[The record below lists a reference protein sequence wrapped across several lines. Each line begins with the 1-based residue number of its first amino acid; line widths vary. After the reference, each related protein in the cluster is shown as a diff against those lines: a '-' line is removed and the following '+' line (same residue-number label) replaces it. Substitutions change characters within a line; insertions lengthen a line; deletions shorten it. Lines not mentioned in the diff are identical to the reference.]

1 MSKSQPGADAMP
13 PRPRPHPLWFLL
25 LLLALI
31 VPLMQRSAAPIFA
44 ADLRLP
50 DARWSFGMRI
60 GPVRFRTG
68 AFEIEQSPLG
78 RTVCA

>member
-1 MSKSQPGADAMP
+1 V
-13 PRPRPHPLWFLL
+13 LL
-25 LLLALI
+25 LLVLLA
-31 VPLMQRSAAPIFA
+31 PLTERSSAPLFA

-50 DARWSFGMRI
+50 KASWSFGVRL

-78 RTVCA
+78 RTVAA

>member
-1 MSKSQPGADAMP
+1 MST
-13 PRPRPHPLWFLL
+13 RPRPHPFWVLL
-25 LLLALI
+25 FLLALI
-31 VPLMQRSAAPIFA
+31 VPLMGRSSTPIFA

-50 DARWSFGMRI
+50 HASWSFGMKL

>member
-1 MSKSQPGADAMP
+1 MS
-13 PRPRPHPLWFLL
+13 PRPRPRPFWVLL
-25 LLLALI
+25 LLLALL
-31 VPLMQRSAAPIFA
+31 VPLMGHSSTPIFA

-50 DARWSFGMRI
+50 RANWSFGMQL

-78 RTVCA
+78 RTVPA

>member
-13 PRPRPHPLWFLL
+13 LRPRPHPFYLL
-25 LLLALI
+25 VLLLALLL
-31 VPLMQRSAAPIFA
+31 PLTPRTSAPIFA

-50 DARWSFGMRI
+50 KASWSFDMRV
-60 GPVRFRTG
+60 GPVRLRTG

-78 RTVCA
+78 RTVAA

>member
-1 MSKSQPGADAMP
+1 MSKSQPGADAMS
-13 PRPRPHPLWFLL
+13 PRPRPHPFWVLL
-25 LLLALI
+25 LLLTLI
-31 VPLMQRSAAPIFA
+31 VPLMGHSSTPIFA

-50 DARWSFGMRI
+50 QASWSFGMQL

-78 RTVCA
+78 RTVPA

>member
-13 PRPRPHPLWFLL
+13 PRPRPHSLYLLL
-25 LLLALI
+25 LLLAL
-31 VPLMQRSAAPIFA
+31 VLPLTLRSSTPIFA

-50 DARWSFGMRI
+50 NANWSFGMRL
-60 GPVRFRTG
+60 GPVQFRTG

-78 RTVCA
+78 RTVVA

>member
-13 PRPRPHPLWFLL
+13 PRPRPHPIYLLL
-25 LLLALI
+25 LLLALLL
-31 VPLMQRSAAPIFA
+31 PLTQRTSAPLFA

-50 DARWSFGMRI
+50 KASWSFDMRV
-60 GPVRFRTG
+60 GPVQFRTG